1 MKEVSHCGGTPLFFS
16 IMVGLR
22 VVSALFVRDF
32 PSECRSPSAC
42 GERGDGESA
51 VSGFVDSSRYVA
63 RQAYFSVLEVPDNV
77 SELVVG
83 RVSRWPSYALPSVLR
98 NCPGRPQAFPRPFHR
113 FGGNGLRYSPYSAI
127 SRSTRT
133 GMPSAERIGMCS
145 TGLRMPDR
153 SGRPGSTTQTGA
165 SGRRYRTS
173 EAAG

>member
-1 MKEVSHCGGTPLFFS
+1 MEEVSRCGGTPLF
-16 IMVGLR
+16 V
-22 VVSALFVRDF
+22 LF
-32 PSECRSPSAC
+32 
-42 GERGDGESA
+42 G
-51 VSGFVDSSRYVA
+51 SSRRFSSVIFHRNAVRRLRAGRVGTESLPFRGLWTVA
-63 RQAYFSVLEVPDNV
+63 GTWLDRPYFGVLEVPDNV
-77 SELVVG
+77 SEQAVG
-83 RVSRWPSYALPSVLR
+83 RVSRLLFYALPSVLR
-98 NCPGRPQAFPRPFHR
+98 NGPGRPQAFPRPFHR

-153 SGRPGSTTQTGA
+153 SGWPGSTTQTGA